1 MPPYLIVVEEAGAG
15 FSAYAPDLPGCVATG
30 ATVEEAA
37 ERMQEAV
44 LAHLAG
50 LREDGEPV
58 PPARASA
65 RYVADPRPEDKP
77 SRCGCVPLNL
87 YLDPSLQI
95 QRLSNQKF
103 QDLLCYHAARGDLV
117 ECWRLK
123 AIRAR
128 CPVGVKV
135 RHLLESLCGGG

>member
-77 SRCGCVPLNL
+77 SRCGWVPLDL
-87 YLDPSLQI
+87 YLDPALLV
-95 QRLSNQKF
+95 QRLSNQEF
-103 QDLLCYHAARGDLV
+103 QDLLCDQSARGDLV

-128 CPVGVKV
+128 RPVRVKV
-135 RHLLESLCGGG
+135 RHLLESLCGGR

>member
-1 MPPYLIVVEEAGAG
+1 MPHYDVTLDAEVSARVRGTLRVE
-15 FSAYAPDLPGCVATG
+15 APDART
-30 ATVEEAA
+30 A
-37 ERMQEAV
+37 EQTARAR
-44 LAHLAG
+44 LTDRDLTD
-50 LREDGEPV
+50 LREITCREGI
-58 PPARASA
+58 A
-65 RYVADPRPEDKP
+65 VAGVREVAPPEDKP

-135 RHLLESLCGGG
+135 RHLLESLCGDR